1 MFQRFFW
8 MFSVQKFVTKKNTKI
23 RNYHFFGGFPSVT
36 MVAEKALSEACKWQH
51 WLARLLGRGRMCAG
65 MKGNVPMARYL
76 DTGDTFH

>member
-1 MFQRFFW
+1 MTFGFLNVPGGGEPYLENFP
-8 MFSVQKFVTKKNTKI
+8 KF
-23 RNYHFFGGFPSVT
+23 YHFFGGFPSVT